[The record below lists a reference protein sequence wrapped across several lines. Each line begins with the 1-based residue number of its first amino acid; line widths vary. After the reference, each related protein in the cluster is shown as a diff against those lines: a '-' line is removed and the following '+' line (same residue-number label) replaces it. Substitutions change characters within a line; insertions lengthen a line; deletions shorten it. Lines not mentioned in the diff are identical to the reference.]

1 MKQRPPPEVS
11 ALGISRVIRD
21 ALHDIAQ
28 AIAGL
33 LRANRLL
40 LGALIGATLLIWF
53 VANPLWPSRVDFAA
67 GQAGSSYRVLA
78 EQYAGYFRAA
88 GINLVINE
96 KTTGLDD
103 GLRLIDDDTSPIS
116 AGFLTAGSRRELR
129 YSDLVSLGSI
139 QYSPVWLFY
148 RGEDVADESDYASRR
163 VAVGLDG
170 TVTQQIFRQILQV
183 RGISFEG
190 RENFVKLPHS
200 EAAHQLQSGE
210 IDAMV
215 IVDGYDAPTVQSL
228 LATPGIR
235 LLNLDLAEAY
245 VRQLPYLTRLVIPR
259 GSLDLKAVKPSR
271 DINLLASSVTLL
283 VEKDTH
289 PVVQWIFLMASRA
302 ISQQRTHFFVERDF
316 FPAYLDQSIP
326 LSEIAARY
334 YKDGLPWLAGYM
346 PLRFAVVLD
355 QIWLYLLAFFA
366 VIIPLWGIFPALR
379 DFYQTRLIEAAYED
393 LRGLEAS
400 IKCCSTMV
408 ELDNLSDQLDALQKR
423 IENDIVFEQNL
434 PQRYALLAT
443 HLRYVREQWHLKQCI
458 SN

>member
-1 MKQRPPPEVS
+1 MSQHRPPHDAE
-11 ALGISRVIRD
+11 LGIFRLIRE
-21 ALHDIAQ
+21 ALCDFRQ
-28 AIAGL
+28 AVAGL

-40 LGALIGATLLIWF
+40 ISALIVAILLVWLI
-53 VANPLWPSRVDFAA
+53 ANPLWPKRVDFAA

-78 EQYAGYFRAA
+78 EQYAGYFRTA
-88 GINLVINE
+88 GINMVINE
-96 KTTGLDD
+96 QTTGLDD
-103 GLRLIDDDTSPIS
+103 GLRLIDEDSSPIS

-129 YSDLVSLGSI
+129 FSDLVSLGSI

-183 RGISFEG
+183 RGIAFEG
-190 RENFVKLPHS
+190 KDNFVKLPHS
-200 EAAHQLQSGE
+200 EAAQQLKAGQ

-215 IVDGYDAPTVQSL
+215 LVDGYDAPTVQSL
-228 LATPGIR
+228 LTTPGIR
-235 LLNLDLAEAY
+235 LLNLELAEAY
-245 VRQLPYLTRLVIPR
+245 VRQLPYLTHLVIPR

-302 ISQQRTHFFVERDF
+302 ISQQRTHFFVQRDF

-334 YKDGLPWLAGYM
+334 YKDGLPWLAGYI
-346 PLRFAVVLD
+346 PLWLAVILD

-366 VIIPLWGIFPALR
+366 VVIPLWGIFPALR

-400 IKCCSTMV
+400 IKSCSTID
-408 ELDNLSDQLDALQKR
+408 ELDSLSDQLDALQQR

-443 HLRYVREQWHLKQCI
+443 HLRYVRDQWHLKQLHQ
-458 SN
+458 